1 MPASPEFGS
10 GTTGTSGY
18 SSWNPDV
25 LEIYEMVCERA
36 GLYDPASGQGSE
48 RGGYPLRQFRR
59 DFNLL
64 STELSNRGLNLGAL
78 EVDTIQLNP
87 AIPPPGNYTYQ
98 LSPDTLDVFD
108 GYIRTSTAQP
118 YSQTDFKIR
127 RYSQVQYDRIPN
139 KLSTGRP
146 LNWML
151 QRYTTTITVVF
162 WPVPDTSQPYTFLFT
177 RFRRPQ
183 DAGKYTNNVDYP
195 YRGLPVLV
203 AGLSYYMAMRR
214 PALADRLPMLQEA
227 YESQYDFWKR
237 ADSDRSSF
245 RITPRSNLNHGW

>member
-18 SSWNPDV
+18 ASFSPDV

-36 GLYDPASGQGSE
+36 GLYDPADSQGE

-59 DFNLL
+59 DYNLM
-64 STELSNRGLNLGAL
+64 SQELSNRGLNLGTF
-78 EVDTIQLNP
+78 DTQVLQLNP

-98 LSPDTLDVFD
+98 LAPDTLDVLD
-108 GYIRTSTAQP
+108 GYIRTQAGVQF
-118 YSQTDFKIR
+118 SQTDFKIR
-127 RYSQVQYDRIPN
+127 RYSQMEYDRLPQ
-139 KLSTGRP
+139 KLSVGRP
-146 LNWML
+146 LNWLL
-151 QRYTTTITVVF
+151 QRYTSTITVIF
-162 WPVPDTSQPYTFLFT
+162 WPVPDTSQPYEFYYT
-177 RFRRPQ
+177 RLRRAQ

-195 YRGLPVLV
+195 YRGLPVII

-214 PALADRLPMLQEA
+214 PALIDRLPMLKQA
-227 YESQYDFWKR
+227 FDDQYEYYKR

-245 RITPRSNLNHGW
+245 RIVPRSNLNGWR